1 MVLDKE
7 TDGMFDPESQLEYKF
22 GKK

>member
-7 TDGMFDPESQLEYKF
+7 TDRMIVPESQLEYKF